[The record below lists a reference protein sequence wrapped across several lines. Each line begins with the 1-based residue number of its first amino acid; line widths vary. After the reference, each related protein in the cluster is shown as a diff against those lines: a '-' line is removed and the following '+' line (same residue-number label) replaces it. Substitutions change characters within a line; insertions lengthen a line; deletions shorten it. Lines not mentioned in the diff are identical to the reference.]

1 MSLLIPSV
9 LVVQIS
15 IENLQN
21 FQVKIME
28 APRPPEEQSKDLVEF
43 LSPHLD
49 SFNWAVT
56 SGLESLP
63 GWLPVSEI
71 KRDDDDEKSILKI
84 QVTHVELSK
93 PHNERGAPIYPYQ
106 CRLAGNTY
114 GGVLKI
120 DVSVSFA
127 DKPPQQTS
135 VFCDN
140 IPIMVNSCLCHING
154 MAPHD
159 KTAVLEE
166 ETESGGFFVVGGYD
180 KILRLLVLNR
190 QNYVFAL
197 DRPSFTGRG
206 ANFTS
211 LATSLRSMAPDCSSV
226 TTNVHYLSNGNMMVL
241 FPIQRRMFFV
251 PLPLVLRALIECDDK
266 SIYLSLTE
274 GKNDAFINDRVIAA
288 LKYFAEMNLLT
299 QAQARDY
306 LGAHFARAVQA
317 PKHFS
322 NERICQLLLD
332 RYLFPH
338 LTGKNPIAKYNLL
351 IFMTKRLL
359 SLVKGDIRPDNMDAC
374 CSHELLTPGTLWLAV
389 LSDSINDFLRG
400 STFQILKD
408 ENLSFDDFTRIDS
421 ILKKSS
427 GSVEKKMRHLFAT
440 GQIRGNSTLG
450 LSQVDGLSIMAER
463 INYMRYLAHFRS
475 VHRGAFFSSMKT
487 TSVRKLLPES
497 WGFMCPVHTPDGG
510 LCGLLNHL
518 ARQCKVVCGD
528 PCGSTEAKKIL
539 MQNGMVP
546 FITNGVPVIVDG
558 EILGIIP
565 ETLAEHCVSCLKQ
578 ARLNKV
584 IAETAEIVSLPA
596 GGFTRSI
603 YVFTTQ
609 QRMMRPVM
617 NNSAGKI
624 EYIGPLE
631 QIFMLIGALPE
642 DTDKP
647 HCEVHRT
654 SILSLVASL
663 TPFSDFNQSPRN
675 MYQCQM
681 AKQTMGYPQ
690 HNESS
695 KTESK
700 TYHVHYPQRPIVRN
714 STQDSHALLDFPL
727 GTNAVVAVLSY
738 TGYDMEDALIL
749 NKASVE
755 RGFGHGCIYKTHR
768 YIAKEIEPNG
778 IFSNI
783 RDGKIIDNELD
794 QDGLPFVGSK
804 VHAGS
809 KILRV
814 INSKDNKE
822 RILRYKDG
830 EEGFIDQVITS
841 SDSDGKVSSVII
853 KFRMVRTP
861 TIGDKFSSRHGQK
874 GVFSFPW
881 PEENMPFTGSG
892 MRPDVII
899 NPHAFPSRMTIA
911 MLIESM
917 CGKVQASDICESVD
931 ATPFQY
937 NEDNWATK
945 EIGKKLVERGF
956 NYYGND
962 VFYSGITGEQ
972 FKADIFFGVVYY
984 QRLRHMVGD
993 KYQVRATG
1001 RINNITH
1008 QPLKGRKKGGGIRLG
1023 EMERDG
1029 LLGHGASFLLRDR
1042 FMWCSDGTVAHLCK
1056 KCGSFMFTQTKK
1068 NKNDYEET
1076 YCNFCKSKSHITTVF
1091 IPYVL
1096 KYLVAEFAAMN
1107 IRLKFETSE
1116 DDC

>member
-1 MSLLIPSV
+1 
-9 LVVQIS
+9 
-15 IENLQN
+15 
-21 FQVKIME
+21 ME
-28 APRPPEEQSKDLVEF
+28 APRPAEEQAKDLCEF
-43 LSPHLD
+43 LAPHLE

-56 SGLESLP
+56 SGLKNLP
-63 GWLPVSEI
+63 KWLLMQEL
-71 KRDDDDEKSILKI
+71 KRSDEDSILKI
-84 QVTHVELSK
+84 KVTNLDLSR
-93 PHNERGAPIYPYQ
+93 PHNDRAQPIYPYQ
-106 CRLAGNTY
+106 CRLGGTTY
-114 GGVLKI
+114 GGVLKVDL
-120 DVSVSFA
+120 DVKYG
-127 DKPPQQTS
+127 DLPTHKTS
-135 VFCDN
+135 VFCEN
-140 IPIMVNSCLCHING
+140 IPIMVNSCLCHLNG
-154 MAPHD
+154 MSPSD
-159 KTAVLEE
+159 KTAILEE
-166 ETESGGFFVVGGYD
+166 ETESGGYFVAGGYD
-180 KILRLLVLNR
+180 KILRLLILNR

-197 DRPSFTGRG
+197 ERGSFGSRG
-206 ANFTS
+206 NNFTNM
-211 LATSLRSMAPDCSSV
+211 ATSLRSVAPDCSSV
-226 TTNVHYLSNGNMMVL
+226 TTNVHYLSTGNMMVL

-251 PLPLVLRALIECDDK
+251 PLPVVLRALIECDDQ
-266 SIYLSLTE
+266 SIYLSITE
-274 GKNDAFINDRVIAA
+274 GKNDTFVNDRVIAM
-288 LKYFAEMNLLT
+288 LRYSAEMGLLT

-317 PKHFS
+317 PSHF
-322 NERICQLLLD
+322 NNDMICQLLLD

-338 LTGKNPIAKYNLL
+338 LTGKSPTAKFNLL
-351 IFMTKRLL
+351 IFMAKRLL
-359 SLVKGDIRPDNMDAC
+359 SLVKGDIRPDNMDAAC
-374 CSHELLTPGTLWLAV
+374 CHELLTPGTLWLAV
-389 LSDSINDFLRG
+389 LSDAISDFLRG
-400 STFQILKD
+400 SIFQIQRD
-408 ENLSFDDFTRIDS
+408 ESLTLGDYARIDS
-421 ILKKSS
+421 VLNKSC
-427 GSVEKKMRHLFAT
+427 GSVEKKMRHLFST

-450 LSQVDGLSIMAER
+450 LSQVDGLSIIAER

-475 VHRGAFFSSMKT
+475 VHRGAFFTTMKT
-487 TSVRKLLPES
+487 TAVRKLLPES

-518 ARQCKVVCGD
+518 ARNCKVVCGE
-528 PCGSTEAKKIL
+528 PRGAEEAKKVL
-539 MQNGMVP
+539 VQNGMVP
-546 FITNGVPVIVDG
+546 FITNGVPVIIDG
-558 EILGIIP
+558 EILGTVP
-565 ETLAEHCVSCLKQ
+565 DTLAEHCVASLKRE
-578 ARLNKV
+578 RLNGNV
-584 IAETAEIVSLPA
+584 AETVEIVSLPA

-603 YVFTTQ
+603 YVFTNQ

-617 NNSAGKI
+617 NNTAKKV
-624 EYIGPLE
+624 EFIGPLE
-631 QIFMLIGALPE
+631 QIFMLIGALPT

-647 HCEVHRT
+647 YCEIHQT
-654 SILSLVASL
+654 SMLSLVASL

-690 HNESS
+690 HNEST

-714 STQDSHALLDFPL
+714 STQDSHGLLDFPL

-778 IFSNI
+778 IFTNI
-783 RDGKIIDNELD
+783 RDGQIIDNELD
-794 QDGLPFVGSK
+794 KDGLPFVGAK

-814 INSKDNKE
+814 ENTKDRKE
-822 RILRYKDG
+822 RIMRYKDG
-830 EEGFIDQVITS
+830 EDGFVDKVITT
-841 SDSDGKVSSVII
+841 SDDSGKITSVVI

-881 PEENMPFTGSG
+881 PEENMPFTGTG

-899 NPHAFPSRMTIA
+899 NPHAFPSRMTIG

-917 CGKVQASDICESVD
+917 CGKVQASDLCESVD

-937 NEDNWATK
+937 SEDFRATE

-956 NYYGND
+956 NYYGNE
-962 VFYSGITGEQ
+962 VLYSGITGEQ
-972 FKADIFFGVVYY
+972 FKADIFLGVVYY

-1001 RINNITH
+1001 RINNLTR

-1029 LLGHGASFLLRDR
+1029 LLAQGVSFLLRDR
-1042 FMWCSDGTVAHLCK
+1042 FMWCSDGCTAHLCK

-1068 NKNDYEET
+1068 EENGFEET
-1076 YCNFCKSKSHITTVF
+1076 SCNFCNSKDKITTVY

-1107 IRLKFETSE
+1107 IRLKFEVDE
-1116 DDC
+1116 DDE